1 MGVFSCTF
9 QKNVVPLRNFMT
21 MTMTD
26 SKKRQPQ
33 LALIDLHLHL
43 DGSMPLR
50 TARRLA
56 QQQGVEIPRSDE
68 ELKAMMSLTEDCKD
82 LNDYLSRFDL
92 ACSLLHTR
100 EGLSTCAYDLLC
112 DLHDQGLIYAE
123 IRFAPQKSCERGLN
137 QRQAVEA
144 VLDGL
149 SRAPIPS
156 RLIVSM
162 MRGNDTREANLE
174 TVRIAKEF
182 LGRGVVAVDLAGAEG
197 LFPTSDY
204 EYAFAEAR
212 RNNVP
217 IIIHA
222 GEASGADSVWEAIQC
237 GAVRI
242 GHGVRG
248 LENKRVIDELIA
260 RDITLELCPTSNIDT
275 GLYRS
280 YGEYPLRR
288 LMDAGVKVCVNTDD
302 MTVSNTDLQKEWQ
315 HLIETFQLHE
325 FEIGHMLLNSVNA
338 SFAPEP
344 LKRELRT
351 MVQKYYPSTI
361 LY

>member
-1 MGVFSCTF
+1 
-9 QKNVVPLRNFMT
+9 MT
-21 MTMTD
+21 NT
-26 SKKRQPQ
+26 KQ

-50 TARRLA
+50 TARKLA
-56 QQQGVEIPRSDE
+56 AMQGITIPDSDE

-92 ACSLLHTR
+92 ACSLLHTH
-100 EGLSTCAYDLLC
+100 EALCTCTYDLLC
-112 DLHDQGLIYAE
+112 ELHSQGLIYAE
-123 IRFAPQKSCERGLN
+123 IRFAPQKSCDKGLS

-144 VLDGL
+144 VLEGIQ
-149 SRAPIPS
+149 RAPIPCG
-156 RLIVSM
+156 LIVSM
-162 MRGNDTREANLE
+162 MRGNDTYSANLE

-182 LGRGVVAVDLAGAEG
+182 LGRGVVAIDLAGAEG
-197 LFPTSDY
+197 LFPTSDF
-204 EYAFAEAR
+204 EYAFSEAR
-212 RNNVP
+212 KYNIP

-222 GEASGADSVWEAIQC
+222 GEAAGADSVWEAIQA

-248 LENKRVIDELIA
+248 LEDQRVIDELIA

-275 GLYRS
+275 GIYHS
-280 YGEYPLRR
+280 YDEYPLRR
-288 LMDAGVKVCVNTDD
+288 LIDAGVKVCVNTDD
-302 MTVSNTDLQKEWQ
+302 MTVSNTTLQKEWN
-315 HLIETFQLHE
+315 HLIDTFQLHE

-338 SFAPEP
+338 SFAPSS
-344 LKRELRT
+344 LKQQLRET
-351 MVQKYYPSTI
+351 VQKNYPSTI

>member
-1 MGVFSCTF
+1 ME
-9 QKNVVPLRNFMT
+9 K
-21 MTMTD
+21 
-26 SKKRQPQ
+26 Q

-43 DGSMPLR
+43 DGSMPLH

-56 QQQGVEIPRSDE
+56 EMQGVSIPESDE
-68 ELKAMMSLTEDCKD
+68 ELHAMMSLTDDCKD
-82 LNDYLSRFDL
+82 LNDYLARFDL

-100 EGLSTCAYDLLC
+100 EALDICTYDLLC
-112 DLHDQGLIYAE
+112 ELHEQGLIYAE
-123 IRFAPQKSCERGLN
+123 IRFAPQKSCEKGLT
-137 QRQAVEA
+137 QTQAVEA
-144 VLDGL
+144 VLQGIR
-149 SRAPIPS
+149 RAPIPCG
-156 RLIVSM
+156 LIVSM
-162 MRGNDTREANLE
+162 MRGNDQATHDANLE
-174 TVRIAKEF
+174 TVRVAKEY
-182 LGRGVVAVDLAGAEG
+182 LGRGVVALDLAGAEG
-197 LFPTSDY
+197 LFPTYDF
-204 EYAFAEAR
+204 EYAFALAR
-212 RNNVP
+212 ENHIP

-222 GEASGADSVWEAIQC
+222 GEAAGADSVWEAIHA

-275 GLYRS
+275 GIYRS
-280 YGEYPLRR
+280 YTDYPLRQ
-288 LMDAGVKVCVNTDD
+288 LLDAGVKVCVNTDD
-302 MTVSNTDLQKEWQ
+302 MTVSNTDLQQEWH

-344 LKRELRT
+344 LKQQLRAT
-351 MVQKYYPSTI
+351 VQKYYPSTI

>member
-1 MGVFSCTF
+1 MSDT
-9 QKNVVPLRNFMT
+9 K
-21 MTMTD
+21 
-26 SKKRQPQ
+26 Q

-50 TARRLA
+50 TARKLA
-56 QQQGVEIPRSDE
+56 EQQGVAIPERDE
-68 ELKAMMSLTEDCKD
+68 DLKAMMSLTEDCKD
-82 LNDYLSRFDL
+82 LNDYLARFDL

-100 EGLSTCAYDLLC
+100 EALATCAYDLLC
-112 DLHDQGLIYAE
+112 DLHEQGLIYAE
-123 IRFAPQKSCERGLN
+123 IRFAPQKSCEKGLD

-144 VLDGL
+144 VLEGIR
-149 SRAPIPS
+149 RAPIPCG
-156 RLIVSM
+156 LIVSM
-162 MRGNDTREANLE
+162 MRGNDEATHDANLE
-174 TVRIAKEF
+174 TIRIAKEF

-197 LFPTSDY
+197 LFPTFDF
-204 EYAFAEAR
+204 EYAFSEAR
-212 RNNVP
+212 KEHIP

-222 GEASGADSVWEAIQC
+222 GEAAGAGSVWDAIQA

-248 LENKRVIDELIA
+248 LEDQRVIDELIA

-275 GLYRS
+275 GIYKT
-280 YGEYPLRR
+280 YADYPLRQ
-288 LMDAGVKVCVNTDD
+288 LIDAGVKVCVNTDD
-302 MTVSNTDLQKEWQ
+302 MTVSDTDLQKEWQ
-315 HLIETFQLHE
+315 HLIDTFQLHE

-344 LKRELRT
+344 LKQDLRET
-351 MVQKYYPSTI
+351 VQKYYPSTI